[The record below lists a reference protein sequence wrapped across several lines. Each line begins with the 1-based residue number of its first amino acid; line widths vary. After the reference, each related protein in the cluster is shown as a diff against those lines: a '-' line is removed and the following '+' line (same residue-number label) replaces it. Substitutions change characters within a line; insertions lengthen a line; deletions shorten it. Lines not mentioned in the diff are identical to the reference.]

1 MYFAESYAGTTTE
14 KLGTLGFTCVLGSVR
29 ETATRGQRFAG
40 RGFRRVKRLFADPR
54 RVHAYLATHDVRKL
68 QIGTGAQPLSGWLN
82 TDLLPDTYPQHRNTI
97 VLLDATR
104 HLPFED
110 ETFDYILSEHQIEH
124 ISEPAA
130 RLMLR
135 ECFRVLRPGGR
146 IRVATPDL
154 EAIVGLLRNPLG
166 NDERHYVDWIME
178 RFRPDTHLG
187 NRRCHVINHM
197 FKDHQHQFIYD
208 FETLA
213 ALLADAGFADIQRK
227 PPGESDDP
235 ELRGVEGHGRTID
248 DERVNTFETFV
259 AEAVRPAS

>member
-1 MYFAESYAGTTTE
+1 MNFAESYAGITTE
-14 KLGTLGFTCVLGSVR
+14 KLGALGFICVLGSLR

-40 RGFRRVKRLFADPR
+40 RGVRRVRRAFADPR
-54 RVHAYLATHDVRKL
+54 RLRAYLATHEVRKL
-68 QIGTGAQPLSGWLN
+68 QIGTGAQPLPGWLN
-82 TDLLPDTYPQHRNTI
+82 TDLLPDTYPQHRGTI

-104 HLPFED
+104 RFPFDD

-130 RLMLR
+130 RLMLH

-154 EAIVGLLRNPLG
+154 EAIVGLLHDPLTD
-166 NDERHYVDWIME
+166 DERHYVDWIME
-178 RFRPDTHLG
+178 RFRPDANVG
-187 NRRCHVINHM
+187 NRPCHVINHM
-197 FKDHQHQFIYD
+197 FKDHGHQFIYD

-213 ALLADAGFADIQRK
+213 ALLAEAGFADIRRK
-227 PPGESDDP
+227 SSGESDDP
-235 ELRGVEGHGRTID
+235 QLRGVEGHGRTID